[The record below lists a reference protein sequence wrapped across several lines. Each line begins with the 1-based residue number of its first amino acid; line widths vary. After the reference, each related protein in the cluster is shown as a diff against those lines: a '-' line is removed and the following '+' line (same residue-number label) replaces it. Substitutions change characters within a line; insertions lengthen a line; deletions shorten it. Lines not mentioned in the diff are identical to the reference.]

1 MKHAL
6 IAAAALF
13 AFAAPA
19 AADTVVVTGDTTGAP
34 TYNRALTTTLLSGV
48 GTDNPYEATTFTVS
62 TAGVYSLALNSDEF
76 DTFLSL
82 YVGSFDPDNALSNI
96 LAVDDD
102 SGPDFNSLLSFSLVA
117 GTTYIAVA
125 TGFAPD
131 DFGEYALTLDG
142 PGTITVGGGGAVV
155 PEPATWAMMIGGFG
169 LAGGALRR
177 RRVSVTYA

>member
-13 AFAAPA
+13 AFSAPA

-34 TYNRALTTTLLSGV
+34 TYNRPFTTTTLSGV
-48 GTDNPYEATTFTVS
+48 GVDNPYETTSFTVS
-62 TAGVYSLALNSDEF
+62 AAGIYTLALNSDEF

-82 YVGSFDPDNALSNI
+82 YSGSFDPDNALSNL

-102 SGPDFNSLLSFSLVA
+102 GGTGVNSLISFSLVA
-117 GTTYIAVA
+117 GTTYLAVA
-125 TGFAPD
+125 TGYDVD

-142 PGTITVGGGGAVV
+142 PGTITVDGAVV
-155 PEPATWAMMIGGFG
+155 PEPATWAMMIGGMA